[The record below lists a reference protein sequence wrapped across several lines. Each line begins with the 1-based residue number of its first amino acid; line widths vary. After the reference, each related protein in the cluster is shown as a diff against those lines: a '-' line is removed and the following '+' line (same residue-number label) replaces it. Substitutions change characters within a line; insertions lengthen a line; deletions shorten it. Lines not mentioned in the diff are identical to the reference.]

1 MNIKYLNA
9 SPEIELEDLII
20 GQLLRQRRKDRK
32 MTIERVA
39 KITGITVGHLS
50 VMETI
55 GKKGSNGNYKIRVIV
70 RAKMRAILNAI
81 DVDYLGFMREVR
93 RLEEEISFNL
103 EEKKTVSFA

>member
-20 GQLLRQRRKDRK
+20 GQLLRQKRKDRK
-32 MTIERVA
+32 VTIEQVS
-39 KITGITVGHLS
+39 KVTDITVGHLS

-55 GKKGSNGNYKIRVIV
+55 GKKDSKGKYKIRVIV
-70 RAKMRAILNAI
+70 RAKMRAILKAI

-93 RLEEEISFNL
+93 RLEEEISFDI
-103 EEKKTVSFA
+103 EEKKTVSYA